1 MKSKIKN
8 PKKLQYQNS
17 KCMNKITN
25 SQILLYQTKDGATKI
40 EVKVE
45 NETVW
50 LSQKQIAELFQ
61 TTVQNI
67 NQHINNIVKEGELA
81 IKATIKKSLIVQKEG
96 GRDIKREVVLLN
108 LDIIISVGYRVNSLR
123 GTQFRIWATQRL
135 REYIIKGFVMDDE
148 RLAEGKT
155 TTGVNYFKELLE
167 RVRKIRASEKNLYEK
182 VRDIFAT
189 SIDYNSSDEQAK
201 EFYANVQNKFHYAI
215 VGQTAAEIVVKRID
229 GQKKNLGLTNWKGVA
244 IKRKDAEIA
253 KNYMLEKELR
263 QLYLI
268 VEQFLSFSELRIERE
283 KPMYM
288 TDWTRKLNDFL
299 KSNEMEILQGKGN
312 ISHQKMGKVVKKE
325 LKKYLQNQRLE
336 QKDMKQIEK

>member
-1 MKSKIKN
+1 
-8 PKKLQYQNS
+8 
-17 KCMNKITN
+17 MNETTN
-25 SQILLYQTKDGATKI
+25 SQILLYQTKDGEAKI
-40 EVKVE
+40 EVKME

-50 LSQKQIAELFQ
+50 LSQKQMAELFGC
-61 TTVQNI
+61 TVENIIFHLQNI
-67 NQHINNIVKEGELA
+67 FKSGELSEKPTTKDYLA
-81 IKATIKKSLIVQKEG
+81 VQKEG
-96 GRDIKREVVLLN
+96 NREINRIIKIYN
-108 LDIIISVGYRVNSLR
+108 LDAIISVGYRINSLR

-148 RLAEGKT
+148 RLAEGET

-215 VGQTAAEIVVKRID
+215 VGQTAAEIVVDRID
-229 GQKKNLGLTNWKGVA
+229 GQKKNLGLTNWKGAA

-288 TDWTRKLNDFL
+288 TDWKGKLNDFL
-299 KSNEMEILQGKGN
+299 NSNEMEILRGKGN
-312 ISHQKMGKVVKKE
+312 VSHQKMEEVVKKE
-325 LKKYLQNQRLE
+325 LKEYIQNQQLE

>member
-1 MKSKIKN
+1 MT
-8 PKKLQYQNS
+8 
-17 KCMNKITN
+17 KITN
-25 SQILLYQTKDGATKI
+25 SQILLYQTKDGKAKI
-40 EVKVE
+40 EVKME

-50 LSQKQIAELFQ
+50 LSQKQMAELFGC
-61 TTVQNI
+61 TVENIIFHLQNI
-67 NQHINNIVKEGELA
+67 FKSGELSEKPTTKDYLA
-81 IKATIKKSLIVQKEG
+81 VQKEG
-96 GRDIKREVVLLN
+96 NREINRTVKIYN
-108 LDIIISVGYRVNSLR
+108 LDAIISVGYRINSLR

-135 REYIIKGFVMDDE
+135 REYIIKGFTMDDE
-148 RLAEGKT
+148 RLENGGTKN
-155 TTGVNYFKELLE
+155 NYFKELLE

-215 VGQTAAEIVVKRID
+215 VGQTAAEIVVDRID
-229 GQKKNLGLTNWKGVA
+229 GQKKNLGLTSWKGAA

-283 KPMYM
+283 RPMYM
-288 TDWTRKLNDFL
+288 ADWKRKLNDFL
-299 KSNEMEILQGKGN
+299 NSNEMEILQGKGN
-312 ISHQKMGKVVKKE
+312 ISHQKMEEVVKKE
-325 LKKYLQNQRLE
+325 LKEYIQNQQLE
-336 QKDMKQIEK
+336 RGDVKKL

>member
-1 MKSKIKN
+1 
-8 PKKLQYQNS
+8 
-17 KCMNKITN
+17 MNETTN
-25 SQILLYQTKDGATKI
+25 SQILLYQTKDGEAKI
-40 EVKVE
+40 EVKME

-50 LSQKQIAELFQ
+50 LSQKQMAELFGC
-61 TTVQNI
+61 TVENIIFHLQNI
-67 NQHINNIVKEGELA
+67 FKSGELSEKPTTKDYLA
-81 IKATIKKSLIVQKEG
+81 VQKEG
-96 GRDIKREVVLLN
+96 NREINRIIKIYN
-108 LDIIISVGYRVNSLR
+108 LDAIISVGYRINSLR

-148 RLAEGKT
+148 RLAEGET

-215 VGQTAAEIVVKRID
+215 VGQTAAEIVVDRID
-229 GQKKNLGLTNWKGVA
+229 GQKKNLGLTNWKGA
-244 IKRKDAEIA
+244 EIKRKDAEIA

-288 TDWTRKLNDFL
+288 TDWKGKLNDFL
-299 KSNEMEILQGKGN
+299 NSNEMEILRGKGN
-312 ISHQKMGKVVKKE
+312 VSHQKMEEVVKKE
-325 LKKYLQNQRLE
+325 LKEYIQNQQLE

>member
-1 MKSKIKN
+1 MTN
-8 PKKLQYQNS
+8 KKLTPSQ
-17 KCMNKITN
+17 N
-25 SQILLYQTKDGATKI
+25 SQILLYQTEDGQAKI
-40 EVKVE
+40 EVKLQG
-45 NETVW
+45 ETVW
-50 LSQKQIAELFQ
+50 LSQAQMAELFQ
-61 TTVQNI
+61 KDVRTISEHIQN
-67 NQHINNIVKEGELA
+67 VYKEGELL
-81 IKATIKKSLIVQKEG
+81 KKSTIQAKSGNSGTGLSKP
-96 GRDIKREVVLLN
+96 IKYYN
-108 LDIIISVGYRVNSLR
+108 LDVIISVGYRVKSLR

-135 REYIIKGFVMDDE
+135 KEYIIKGFTMDDE
-148 RLAEGKT
+148 RLAEGET
-155 TTGVNYFKELLE
+155 TTGINYFKELLE

-215 VGQTAAEIVVKRID
+215 VGQTAAEIVVNRVD
-229 GQKKNLGLTNWKGVA
+229 GQKENLGLTNWKGEA

-288 TDWTRKLNDFL
+288 ADWKRKLNDFL
-299 KSNEMEILQGKGN
+299 KSNEMKILQGKGN
-312 ISHQKMGKVVKKE
+312 ISHQKMEEVVKKE
-325 LKKYLQNQRLE
+325 LGKYLKNQQLE
-336 QKDMKQIEK
+336 QGNIKQLKN

>member
-1 MKSKIKN
+1 MKIYGKN
-8 PKKLQYQNS
+8 Y
-17 KCMNKITN
+17 
-25 SQILLYQTKDGATKI
+25 SQILLYQTKDGKAKI
-40 EVKVE
+40 EVKME

-50 LSQKQIAELFQ
+50 LSQKQMSELFGC
-61 TTVQNI
+61 TVENIIFHLQNI
-67 NQHINNIVKEGELA
+67 FKSGELSE
-81 IKATIKKSLIVQKEG
+81 KPTTKDYLVVQKEG
-96 GRDIKREVVLLN
+96 DRKINRTVKIYN
-108 LDIIISVGYRVNSLR
+108 LDTIISVGYRINSLR

-135 REYIIKGFVMDDE
+135 KEYIIKGFTMDDE
-148 RLAEGKT
+148 RLAEGET
-155 TTGVNYFKELLE
+155 TTGINYFRELLE

-215 VGQTAAEIVVKRID
+215 VGQTAAEIVVNRID
-229 GQKKNLGLTNWKGVA
+229 GQKENLGLTNWKGAA

-288 TDWTRKLNDFL
+288 ADWKRKLNDFL
-299 KSNEMEILQGKGN
+299 ESNEMEILQGKGN
-312 ISHQKMGKVVKKE
+312 ISHQKMEEVVKKE
-325 LKKYLQNQRLE
+325 LKEYIQNQQLE
-336 QKDMKQIEK
+336 QRNVKQIKK

>member
-1 MKSKIKN
+1 MGKI
-8 PKKLQYQNS
+8 
-17 KCMNKITN
+17 IN
-25 SQILLYQTKDGATKI
+25 SQILLYQTKDGQAKI
-40 EVKVE
+40 EVKLE

-50 LSQKQIAELFQ
+50 LSQKQMSELFGC
-61 TTVQNI
+61 TVENIIFHLQNI
-67 NQHINNIVKEGELA
+67 FKSGELSE
-81 IKATIKKSLIVQKEG
+81 KSTTKDYLVVQKEG
-96 GRDIKREVVLLN
+96 SREINRTVKSYN
-108 LDIIISVGYRVNSLR
+108 LDAIISVGYRINSLR

-135 REYIIKGFVMDDE
+135 REYIIKGFTMDDE
-148 RLAEGKT
+148 RLAEGET
-155 TTGVNYFKELLE
+155 TTGINYFKELLE

-215 VGQTAAEIVVKRID
+215 VGQTAAEIVVNRID
-229 GQKKNLGLTNWKGVA
+229 GQKENLGLTNWKGVE

-288 TDWTRKLNDFL
+288 ADWTRKLNDFL

-312 ISHQKMGKVVKKE
+312 VSHQKMEEVVKKE
-325 LKKYLQNQRLE
+325 LKEYFQNQQLG
-336 QKDMKQIEK
+336 QGDVKQIKK